1 MRQLLSGPARV
12 RAKTRRPALVALLH
26 AVLAALLVSSLTS
39 ACGGGPKPGETQG
52 SVVAHTLDSKT
63 DDPHPGFDTSPGG
76 PAGALPAGS
85 TVDGK
90 LTAQSFTGTPTVGT
104 LFFEAG
110 GLAVLHYCT
119 ASVVRSSAGN
129 LIATAAHC
137 VYNKSFGGFQNHILF
152 VPGYHDKTA
161 PYGMWIATT
170 AYVDQQW
177 IATQDPDLDVAFL
190 VVRRVGSEPG
200 TLESVTGSNQF
211 VPNPGYTT
219 PVDVVAYPL
228 GASKPVSCA
237 AATTKQSATQL
248 RFACGGF
255 ADGSS
260 GGPFLTADNGV
271 VGVVGGYQQGG
282 STPDISY
289 SSYFGERATAL
300 YRAAAAA
307 GTG

>member
-1 MRQLLSGPARV
+1 LLV
-12 RAKTRRPALVALLH
+12 CLVA
-26 AVLAALLVSSLTS
+26 A

-52 SVVAHTLDSKT
+52 TVVVHALDSKA
-63 DDPHPGFDTSPGG
+63 DDPSPGFDTSPGG
-76 PAGALPAGS
+76 PAGPLPAGTS
-85 TVDGK
+85 VNGK
-90 LTAQSFTGTPTVGT
+90 LTAQPFAGTPTVGT

-119 ASVVRSSAGN
+119 ASVVRSKAGD

-137 VYNKSFGGFQNHILF
+137 VYNKSFGGFQNHLLF

-177 IATQDPDLDVAFL
+177 VASQDPDLDVAFL
-190 VVRRVGSEPG
+190 AVRRLGSDPG

-211 VPNPGYTT
+211 VANPGYATA
-219 PVDVVAYPL
+219 VDVVAYPL
-228 GASKPVSCA
+228 GAQKPVSCA
-237 AATTKQSATQL
+237 ATTTKQSATQL
-248 RFACGGF
+248 RFDCGGF

-260 GGPFLTADNGV
+260 GAPFLTADDGV

-282 STPDISY
+282 STPDVSY
-289 SSYFGERATAL
+289 SSYFGDKVTAL
-300 YRAAAAA
+300 YRAAA
-307 GTG
+307 GTGTD